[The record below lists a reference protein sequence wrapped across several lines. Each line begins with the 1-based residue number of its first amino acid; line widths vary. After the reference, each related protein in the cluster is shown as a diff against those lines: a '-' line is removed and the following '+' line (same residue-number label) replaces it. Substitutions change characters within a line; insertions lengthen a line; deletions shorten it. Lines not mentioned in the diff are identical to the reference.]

1 MDYRKIGGINMPISP
16 VTLGTWAFGG
26 GIWWGPQE
34 DKDSV
39 EVIDEAV
46 RGGITMIDTAP
57 VYGRGRSERVIGDF
71 LRKHKLRERIVLAT
85 KLGLDWQGPKIL
97 HNLSQKRMLEE
108 VDLSRSRLQTDYFD
122 LYQVHWP
129 DPDTPIAETA
139 ETMYKLK
146 QKGITKAVGVSNYSL
161 AQISEFMKYCP
172 IDCLQPEYSM
182 FKRDIETD
190 IIPIC
195 EKNDIAIISYAPLYS
210 GLLTGKFF
218 LKETIIPE
226 DRNRKLKSF
235 HFAEPY
241 FSINKEILEKLEG
254 IASRYQ
260 KTLTQLVINWNFSQ
274 SGITS
279 SIVGSRRPKQVKENL
294 GSMGWK
300 ISDKDQEAIDEICKL
315 RAEKIKAIKLE
326 QNG

>member
-1 MDYRKIGGINMPISP
+1 MDYGKINDIDIPISP

-26 GIWWGPQE
+26 DVWWGPQE
-34 DKDSV
+34 DKNSV
-39 EVIDEAV
+39 EVMDAAV
-46 RGGITMIDTAP
+46 RGGVTMIDTAP
-57 VYGRGRSERVIGDF
+57 VYGRGRSERVIGSF
-71 LRKHKLRERIVLAT
+71 LRKRKLREKIVLAT
-85 KLGLDWQGPKIL
+85 KLGLSWQGSDVL
-97 HNLSQKRMLEE
+97 HDLGKKRMLEE

-146 QKGITKAVGVSNYSL
+146 QKGIIKAVGVSNYSVD
-161 AQISEFMKYCP
+161 QMSEFMKYCRL
-172 IDCLQPEYSM
+172 DCLQPEYSM
-182 FKRDIETD
+182 FVRDIE
-190 IIPIC
+190 PEVVSIC
-195 EKNDIAIISYAPLYS
+195 QKNNIAIISYAPLYS

-218 LKETIIPE
+218 LKESAIPD
-226 DRNRKLKSF
+226 DRNRNLKSF

-241 FSINKEILEKLEG
+241 FSINKETLEKLEG
-254 IASRYQ
+254 IASGYQ

-279 SIVGSRRPKQVKENL
+279 SIVGSRKPKQLEENL

-300 ISDKDQEAIDEICKL
+300 LSNED
-315 RAEKIKAIKLE
+315 REKINTILSQREKKVQILK
-326 QNG
+326 GKR